1 MNDTT
6 DSILE
11 SLDGEDRELF
21 PFLPY
26 LLQDLFAMGAFPDT
40 IATLLQQHGIV
51 PLHVLDLGCG
61 KGAVSIY
68 LARTFGC
75 RAHGIDAMP
84 EFIADATRWAATY
97 HVEHLCR
104 FEIGDIRQSA
114 KELRG
119 YDLIILGAIGPIF
132 GDTQVTLATLRS
144 CLTPGGCVILDDAYL
159 PDDCAAEERDMLTRS
174 ESIEQIRR
182 SGFDIV
188 AEEISPAEKM
198 AATDREMFAQIEW
211 RAQELIAKYPEKAAL
226 FERYVAEQAAEN
238 QRLEQEFI
246 GTTWLLRKQ

>member
-1 MNDTT
+1 MDDTT
-6 DSILE
+6 ASILE
-11 SLDGEDRELF
+11 SLDGQDRELF

-26 LLQDLFAMGAFPDT
+26 LLQDLFEMGALPDT
-40 IATLLQQHGIV
+40 IATLLQQYGIV
-51 PLHVLDLGCG
+51 PINVLDLGCG

-84 EFIADATRWAATY
+84 EFIADAARWAATY
-97 HVEHLCR
+97 HVGHLCQ
-104 FEIGDIRQSA
+104 FEVSDIRQSA

-119 YDLIILGAIGPIF
+119 YDLIILGAIGQIL
-132 GDTQVTLATLRS
+132 GDTQTTLTALRS

-188 AEEISPAEKM
+188 AEEISSAEKM
-198 AATDREMFAQIEW
+198 AATDREMFAQIKR
-211 RAQELIAKYPEKAAL
+211 RAQELIAQCPDKTAL
-226 FERYVAEQAAEN
+226 FERYVAEQKAEN
-238 QRLEQEFI
+238 DRLEQEFI
-246 GTTWLLRKQ
+246 GATWLLRK